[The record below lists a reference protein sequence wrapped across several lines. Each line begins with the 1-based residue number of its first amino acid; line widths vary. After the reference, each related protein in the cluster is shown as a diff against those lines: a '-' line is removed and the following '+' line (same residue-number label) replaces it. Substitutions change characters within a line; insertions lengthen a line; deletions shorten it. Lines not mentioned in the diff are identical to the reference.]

1 MTYEDFIERYRFDIN
16 DPQAEIG
23 SGGFGKVYKAYDS
36 LHHKWVAVKVVPV
49 DHNRDH
55 ISLRAEIEKAQSLP
69 DHSNI
74 VRYEACYRF
83 KLPGGSYDYAVM
95 QYYEEGNLSQLLDK
109 GGISSVQRDKLARE
123 ILAGISFLHKHR
135 ILHRD
140 LKSSNVLIARYGEEY
155 IPLIAD
161 FGLSKQLGEEASQIE
176 NSIVG
181 GSALYTAPEQLMG
194 EQLRYNTD
202 LWSYGVIVYQ
212 LFTAQFPYYP
222 DNTSSGASGIKV
234 YKRIME
240 SPVPPL
246 LSHIP
251 APWQEV
257 CRRCLVV
264 DPASRVSGADDLVE
278 IIKPGGDQQDQT
290 VVEVKPKKE
299 PDPPSLPEPEVQK
312 ETPTKPN
319 RKKVMVWG
327 AVIGGLLI
335 AILALINIPTD
346 PNTPA
351 DGTLQPA
358 TDLSGKWGYINSR
371 GQWVIKPRFQKA
383 KVFSSD
389 GYASVQLDTL
399 GQSFVFTINK
409 QGLCIRK
416 CPEFPAQDQEEETSE
431 TGNEA
436 ARKVQ
441 QMLNA
446 LRSVDDLNERDRIIQ
461 QYDLPGLLGKQ
472 VKVLLDDELMNQDL
486 PDFLTYLAIQNK
498 AYRLV
503 DLIPAQNGKPGLL
516 ELRTK

>member
-1 MTYEDFIERYRFDIN
+1 MTYEEFVKRYRFDIN

-49 DHNRDH
+49 DHNRDQ

-74 VRYEACYRF
+74 VRYEVCYRF

-95 QYYEEGNLSQLLDK
+95 QYYEEGNLSQLLEK
-109 GGISSVQRDKLARE
+109 GGISKVQRDKLARE

-155 IPLIAD
+155 SPLIAD
-161 FGLSKQLGEEASQIE
+161 FGLSKQLGEEVSQIE
-176 NSIVG
+176 NSIIG

-194 EQLRYNTD
+194 EQLRYNAD

-234 YKRIME
+234 YKQIME
-240 SPVPPL
+240 NPVPPL

-264 DPASRVSGADDLVE
+264 DPVSRVSGADDLEE
-278 IIKPGGDQQDQT
+278 IIESAVDEQDQT
-290 VVEVKPKKE
+290 VVEVKAKKE
-299 PDPPSLPEPEVQK
+299 PDPPPIPEPEV
-312 ETPTKPN
+312 EESTLTRPN

-327 AVIGGLLI
+327 GIIGALLI
-335 AILALINIPTD
+335 AVLAIIYFPT
-346 PNTPA
+346 PSA
-351 DGTLQPA
+351 DERLQPA
-358 TDLSGKWGYINSR
+358 TDPSGKWGFINSK

-383 KVFSSD
+383 EVFSPD
-389 GYASVQLDTL
+389 GYASVQLDTM
-399 GQSFVFTINK
+399 GQSFVFKINK
-409 QGLCIRK
+409 QGVCIRR
-416 CPEFPAQDQEEETSE
+416 CPEFSAPIQEEETDQD
-431 TGNEA
+431 TKEA

-441 QMLNA
+441 QMLAA
-446 LRSVDDLNERDRIIQ
+446 LRSVDNVNERDRIIQ
-461 QYDLPGLLGKQ
+461 QYNLPSLLGEP
-472 VKVLLDDELMNQDL
+472 VEVLLDDELMNQNL
-486 PDFLTYLAIQNK
+486 ESFLTHLALQNRP
-498 AYRLV
+498 YRLV
-503 DLIPAQNGKPGLL
+503 DLIPAQDGKPGHL